1 MVEVFSAKQSNI
13 FWTWTSEQDLLYQS
27 KGILQNRKHEQVVYV
42 RHIAILRDR
51 QALPIK
57 HIILTFNSP
66 NLPHKIDAA
75 YLSLSYLA
83 IHSKPSVML
92 SVPVLCSWEK
102 LCNGLVV
109 CALWAEFQWKIQNPV

>member
-1 MVEVFSAKQSNI
+1 MEILKYQK
-13 FWTWTSEQDLLYQS
+13 LLMPAASLIVDGQ
-27 KGILQNRKHEQVVYV
+27 IPL
-42 RHIAILRDR
+42 A
-51 QALPIK
+51 K

-109 CALWAEFQWKIQNPV
+109 CALWAEFQ